1 MTPTRRVVYGQ
12 WLTCIGFVI
21 LQADNPGLWF
31 YHCHIIWHQLIGQ
44 GLIFAEGLDQIGTP
58 PAELAQCSQ
67 QCNYDFGPFD
77 PEWVAE
83 KYGNTTYDL
92 PGIASAVA
100 A

>member
-1 MTPTRRVVYGQ
+1 MIATS
-12 WLTCIGFVI
+12 
-21 LQADNPGLWF
+21 QADNPGLWF

-77 PEWVAE
+77 PAWVAQN
-83 KYGNTTYDL
+83 YGNTTYDL
-92 PGIASAVA
+92 PGISSAVA